1 MATLATASR
10 LCLRAA
16 AKPVAPAVRALST
29 TAVRPESAPSPAYS
43 SPFKFKGESKGS
55 QIPDFGKY
63 VSTGSEGKNKLYS
76 YFMVGALGAVS
87 AAGAK
92 STVQG
97 GLKSGS
103 RLGVLP
109 LACNWCCFLPA

>member
-1 MATLATASR
+1 MASLSTASR

-16 AKPVAPAVRALST
+16 AKPAMPAVRALST
-29 TAVRPESAPSPAYS
+29 TAMRPDAAASSYS
-43 SPFKFKGESKGS
+43 SPFKGETKGS

-63 VSTGSEGKNKLYS
+63 MSQKPEGNNKLFS
-76 YFMVGALGAVS
+76 YFMVGAMGALT

-97 GLKSGS
+97 KEDFST
-103 RLGVLP
+103 REP
-109 LACNWCCFLPA
+109 D